1 MTERTKTR
9 LIHGGHKGT
18 EAEFGRCAEAWGVEE
33 LTLSF
38 EGHKM
43 ERASNVEVLTESELE
58 DGDVSMTMVCERLGR
73 RFARGQGIRRVL
85 QSMFHVVNRSDYLY
99 AVGVVQPDLT
109 VRGGTGWGVEL
120 AKFYN
125 RGVSVYDQET
135 DRWVTWQNGGWVEE
149 EEPVVPDATF
159 SATGTRHLTD
169 FGRQAIHDM
178 FKRSFG
184 GLQTP
189 PKSETP

>member
-1 MTERTKTR
+1 MTERTKTS

-33 LTLSF
+33 TILSF
-38 EGHKM
+38 EGHAVD
-43 ERASNVEVLTESELE
+43 RSNNIEMLTEAQLE
-58 DGDVSMTMVCERLGR
+58 EGDVSMTMVCQRLGR

-99 AVGVVQPDLT
+99 AVGVVQPDNT

-120 AKFYN
+120 AKFFN
-125 RGVSVYDQET
+125 RGVSVYDQES
-135 DRWVTWQNGGWVEE
+135 DRWLTWDGTDWNEE
-149 EEPVVPDATF
+149 EAPVVPDVAF

-184 GLQTP
+184 GR
-189 PKSETP
+189 